1 MKTPRCLVSRCLRL
15 ARTSRAAGRSKRRV
29 VAHCIVAAVASAAWC
44 AGAAA
49 ATLVVSLE
57 PVSTGS
63 EARQFRT
70 IQQAV
75 DAAQPGDTVQILA
88 GLYRECVTVRRGGT
102 AEAPVRIEAADGA
115 TVVLTGADRLQAWK
129 SEERGVFSHE
139 WRHVFINHS
148 RQNTHPDDPEH
159 RLVGRAEQV
168 IDRGYLLRQVLDRS
182 HVAPGTFFADLSGK
196 RLYAMPIDGAD
207 YLDANVS
214 VEASTRA
221 EVLIIEADHVCVR
234 GLTIRHAANA
244 AQQGA
249 AQLRG
254 KAIEVEACVVERT
267 NGVAATVTGEAVR
280 LRGCTF
286 RDNGQM
292 GLGGA
297 RCHGL
302 KLLDCLISG
311 NNTKGFERGWEA
323 GGMKLVLCRGVEVAG
338 CKVVDNRGV
347 GLWFDIGA
355 EDVTVRNCLLA
366 DNEAAGLF
374 YEISYGLH
382 AHDNLAV
389 GNGLAHNPSSWGSQ
403 AGIAISSS
411 QGCKVERNILI
422 GNREGL
428 AFREQ
433 QRTTPRIDQEKEAPI
448 RVKDVAVTANLI
460 ACNVDGQVRGW
471 FDVDD
476 KRHLPPL
483 LAQMG
488 LTFRDNRYVVQGSQ
502 AFWAW
507 GASWRNPKTY
517 ATPEQVLADLGLDAG
532 AAIVAAAPFQVC
544 GPQRYRLTRLPPFG
558 DVLPRGDVPGLTVAS
573 PDAK

>member
-1 MKTPRCLVSRCLRL
+1 
-15 ARTSRAAGRSKRRV
+15 
-29 VAHCIVAAVASAAWC
+29 
-44 AGAAA
+44 
-49 ATLVVSLE
+49 
-57 PVSTGS
+57 
-63 EARQFRT
+63 
-70 IQQAV
+70 
-75 DAAQPGDTVQILA
+75 
-88 GLYRECVTVRRGGT
+88 
-102 AEAPVRIEAADGA
+102 
-115 TVVLTGADRLQAWK
+115 
-129 SEERGVFSHE
+129 
-139 WRHVFINHS
+139 
-148 RQNTHPDDPEH
+148 
-159 RLVGRAEQV
+159 
-168 IDRGYLLRQVLDRS
+168 
-182 HVAPGTFFADLSGK
+182 
-196 RLYAMPIDGAD
+196 
-207 YLDANVS
+207 
-214 VEASTRA
+214 
-221 EVLIIEADHVCVR
+221 
-234 GLTIRHAANA
+234 
-244 AQQGA
+244 
-249 AQLRG
+249 
-254 KAIEVEACVVERT
+254 
-267 NGVAATVTGEAVR
+267 
-280 LRGCTF
+280 
-286 RDNGQM
+286 
-292 GLGGA
+292 
-297 RCHGL
+297 
-302 KLLDCLISG
+302 
-311 NNTKGFERGWEA
+311 
-323 GGMKLVLCRGVEVAG
+323 MKLVLCRGVEVAG